1 MSKARLGVGAGLR
14 GGCAAGGPL
23 FTTLRYCGFR
33 CSVRTLPHPD
43 PATAPVV
50 LVGGAFQRMDGW
62 GRVETRLAE
71 RTTLVTVDLP
81 GWGGADLLPAR
92 YGYSFIAHAL
102 RYLLDAAGHRR
113 IHLFG
118 GSYGAAVA
126 FRYARL
132 YPADVESVA
141 LIGAAARL
149 PRPLRAKLRRVVSLL
164 HAGRRDRFAE
174 AATDLVLA
182 RAHGAEV
189 ARGHAVRRILHGIFH
204 RADAGAAAI
213 FAANTQRLLG
223 GGLYPPGPPLRAPVL
238 LGTGEHD
245 RFTSPHLCREVAAHC
260 ADARFVLL
268 PDADHAVHLEVPDA
282 LSDLLLGFYQRHSS
296 HQDHSSQLGRS
307 LPRGYSAAA

>member
-1 MSKARLGVGAGLR
+1 VAAVFDMRSRAGAGAGTSADAGSR
-14 GGCAAGGPL
+14 GGSAPSGAPVIRS
-23 FTTLRYCGFR
+23 LRYCGFR

-43 PATAPVV
+43 PELAPIV
-50 LVGGAFQRMDGW
+50 LVGGAFQRLDGW
-62 GRVETRLAE
+62 GRVEARLAE
-71 RTTLVTVDLP
+71 RTTLITVDPP

-92 YGYSFIAHAL
+92 YGYAFIAHAL
-102 RYLLDAAGHRR
+102 RHLLDAAGHRR

-164 HAGRRDRFAE
+164 HSGRRDQFAA

-182 RAHGAEV
+182 RTPGAEV

-204 RADAGAAAI
+204 RADGAAAEI

-223 GGLYPPGPPLRAPVL
+223 GGLYPPGPPLHLPVL

-245 RFTSPHLCREVAAHC
+245 RFTSPHLCQEVAAHC
-260 ADARFVLL
+260 TDSRFVLL

-282 LSDLLLGFYQRHSS
+282 LSDLLLGFF
-296 HQDHSSQLGRS
+296 
-307 LPRGYSAAA
+307 RGHRAAA